1 MKHALSLA
9 VMLGLALGTA
19 NAALAQAKGDVSLI
33 APGGDKAAIEAMI
46 PGFEAKNPGIKV
58 KATFGSGLGTK
69 KQVADGDAFDVFIVQ
84 PPYPAVLASGN
95 VDTKTHKTLASV
107 AVGVVVKEGSPKPDI
122 STGDAVKKLLLSA
135 KSVTYPDPKGG
146 AAAGV
151 SFEKTLDQLG
161 ITDQVKAKIKRANG
175 GDGAMQ
181 MVAKG
186 DVEVG
191 LTFLSEMETPGI
203 EVLGPLPR
211 SISTPTVLD
220 GFVSAHAVNPPA
232 AKLLLDYLASAD
244 AAKIYK
250 KYRMQPGG

>member
-1 MKHALSLA
+1 
-9 VMLGLALGTA
+9 MLGFLLAA
-19 NAALAQAKGDVSLI
+19 SPAALAQNEVSLI
-33 APGGDKAAIEAMI
+33 APGGDRAAIEAMI
-46 PGFEAKNPGIKV
+46 PGFEAKSGIKV

-69 KQVADGDAFDVFIVQ
+69 KQVADGDAFDVFVVQ

-95 VDTKTHKTLASV
+95 VDVKSHKTLASV
-107 AVGVVVKEGSPKPDI
+107 AVGVVVKQGAPKPDI
-122 STGDAVKKLLLSA
+122 STPDAVKKLLLSA

-175 GDGAMQ
+175 GAGAMEL
-181 MVAKG
+181 VAKG

-191 LTFLSEMETPGI
+191 LTFLSEMGTPGI

-211 SISTPTVLD
+211 AISSPHGAGRICL
-220 GFVSAHAVNPPA
+220 GACQKS
-232 AKLLLDYLASAD
+232 
-244 AAKIYK
+244 
-250 KYRMQPGG
+250 PGGPEASGLSFLVRRGEDLQILRHAAGRLIGSAFTAP